1 MARELKEW
9 QDANERT
16 ASNSGGIESHV
27 RPHGVPNQN
36 KSNPGVSGRPLGP
49 PHSRPAPPP
58 RYVQRQRDRARATSL
73 AGGRTHPLTGRTEDE
88 MAARE
93 EGDVRHDIRSR
104 PPAPPGAN
112 GGPSQELPINVQE
125 RVRNLTEQQLDQ
137 VRKSEGRGT
146 LPPGKI
152 SQLAERGT
160 VPPEKVPT
168 SNAEA
173 VDGVPGRT
181 KQDDVDPRLAIQQ
194 AQGVEGVGPATPQPP
209 PPPLAV
215 QQVQAMEGTKPGEE
229 KTAVQQ
235 YQESLQESALATGAP
250 VDPETGQLR
259 KPGFDGQFT
268 DEEGHALKSDGTP
281 VVDTETGV
289 PLSPE
294 QAITQGLKAERG
306 DTGNFMAEREAKAQ
320 QEKLRRAAPSE
331 IPGINTGHFEKVT
344 SGEDM
349 SGFFRAVGAGMSEMR
364 KKKYQ
369 ANVRKQMAE
378 FGDFPGSSDPD
389 APAPPIRPMGRSFNP
404 YTGKF
409 TGETGPNAFQMSGF
423 DMEGAKREFYRK
435 GGMANLPEPDNA

>member
-16 ASNSGGIESHV
+16 ASNSGGIESLV

-49 PHSRPAPPP
+49 PRRQPAPPP
-58 RYVQRQRDRARATSL
+58 HLER
-73 AGGRTHPLTGRTEDE
+73 GGQFWNI
-88 MAARE
+88 
-93 EGDVRHDIRSR
+93 EGGANQHDMRSR

-125 RVRNLTEQQLDQ
+125 RVRNLAEL
-137 VRKSEGRGT
+137 ERGGAI
-146 LPPGKI
+146 PPGKI
-152 SQLAERGT
+152 SKLAERGT
-160 VPPEKVPT
+160 VPPERVPT

-181 KQDDVDPRLAIQQ
+181 KQDDVRPALGA
-194 AQGVEGVGPATPQPP
+194 ATPQPP

-235 YQESLQESALATGAP
+235 YREGLEGSALATGAP

-259 KPGFDGQFT
+259 KPDFDGQFT

-331 IPGINTGHFEKVT
+331 IPGINTGHFEHVT
-344 SGEDM
+344 NEQAMNAFGGQRRRLSKM
-349 SGFFRAVGAGMSEMR
+349 
-364 KKKYQ
+364 KKQEYQ

-378 FGDFPGSSDPD
+378 FGDFPGSSDPE

-404 YTGKF
+404 FTGKF
-409 TGETGPNAFQMSGF
+409 TGETGPNAFQMRGF

-435 GGMANLPEPDNA
+435 GGMATLPEPDSAY